1 MISDEVRKYCRKIY
15 HHLIENYDEAINS
28 EEMYICHHRKEIDK
42 DGRNAFSA
50 DELIDLGEYFHR
62 PPEELIFLT
71 KSEHKALHQAANN
84 KDRNVTEEHKRE
96 VAKARQKRYRE
107 KHREEINQKS
117 KERYANNAEYRK
129 TRKEQ
134 HKKWINEHPDWNKE
148 RLEVFRKE
156 NPDYY
161 KKYYTKKARGT
172 SSDLS

>member
-84 KDRNVTEEHKRE
+84 KDRNVSEEHKRE

-107 KHREEINQKS
+107 KHKEELNQKA
-117 KERYANNAEYRK
+117 KDRYATDPEYREK
-129 TRKEQ
+129 RQKQNREKAKRFKEQ
-134 HKKWINEHPDWNKE
+134 HPNYNKKS
-148 RLEVFRKE
+148 LEKFRKE

-161 KKYYTKKARGT
+161 KKYYTKK
-172 SSDLS
+172 S